1 MKSSVIEING
11 DILGGTPVFQGT
23 RVAIQTLFDHLET
36 SSLEEF
42 LTGFPSVSRQQ
53 AEAVIELAGKVIT
66 SPHFKYE
73 NFIG

>member
-1 MKSSVIEING
+1 MKANVIEINKE
-11 DILGGTPVFQGT
+11 ILGGTPVFRGT

-42 LTGFPSVSRQQ
+42 LAGFPSVSREQ
-53 AEAVIELAGKVIT
+53 AEAVIELAGQVIT
-66 SPHFKYE
+66 SPRFKYE